1 MVRRYFRFSIDSVI
15 LQLIT
20 IFFVVGGL
28 YFAVLSTRE
37 TVNEIIQGE
46 LKPIAI
52 FATVVFYLGS
62 FLFVY
67 VELTFLIGNI
77 CLDVEK
83 ISVRGDIK
91 YGREKLQYPTSIKY
105 IDIAN
110 VEIVALKKNSK
121 GQSAL
126 LSRPIPY
133 LVITNKKGKKFRLGL
148 HYMSKKTV
156 KLLLE
161 ELLKKCEIIGEIQYD
176 VDTLYRE
183 FLEARLAV
191 K

>member
-1 MVRRYFRFSIDSVI
+1 MVKRFFRFSIDSVI

-133 LVITNKKGKKFRLGL
+133 LVITNKKEKKFRFGL
-148 HYMSKKTV
+148 HCMSKKTV

>member
-1 MVRRYFRFSIDSVI
+1 MVKRFFRFSIDSVI

-133 LVITNKKGKKFRLGL
+133 LVITNKKGKKFRFGL
-148 HYMSKKTV
+148 HCMSKKTV

>member
-1 MVRRYFRFSIDSVI
+1 MVKRFFRFSIDSII

-133 LVITNKKGKKFRLGL
+133 LVITNKKGKKFRFGL
-148 HYMSKKTV
+148 HCMSKKTV

>member
-133 LVITNKKGKKFRLGL
+133 LVITNKKGKKFRFGL
-148 HYMSKKTV
+148 HCMSKK
-156 KLLLE
+156 LLSYY
-161 ELLKKCEIIGEIQYD
+161 LKNY
-176 VDTLYRE
+176 
-183 FLEARLAV
+183 
-191 K
+191 

>member
-1 MVRRYFRFSIDSVI
+1 MVKRFFRFSIDSVI

-91 YGREKLQYPTSIKY
+91 CGREKLQYPTSIKY

-133 LVITNKKGKKFRLGL
+133 LVITNKKGKKFRFGL
-148 HYMSKKTV
+148 HCMSKKIV

>member
-1 MVRRYFRFSIDSVI
+1 MVKRFFRFSIDSVI

-20 IFFVVGGL
+20 IFFVAGGL
-28 YFAVLSTRE
+28 YFAVLITRE

-62 FLFVY
+62 ALFVY

-77 CLDVEK
+77 CLDVKK

-91 YGREKLQYPTSIKY
+91 YGREKLQYSTSINY
-105 IDIAN
+105 VDIVN
-110 VEIVALKKNSK
+110 VEIVPLKKNSK

-126 LSRPIPY
+126 LPRPIPY
-133 LVITNKKGKKFRLGL
+133 LVITNEKGKKFRFGL
-148 HYMSKKTV
+148 HFMSKKSV
-156 KLLLE
+156 KSVLNELSKKTE
-161 ELLKKCEIIGEIQYD
+161 EIKGSQFDSAKLFNDYLN
-176 VDTLYRE
+176 
-183 FLEARLAV
+183 ARLAV

>member
-133 LVITNKKGKKFRLGL
+133 LVITNKKGKKFRFGL
-148 HYMSKKTV
+148 HCMSKKTV

>member
-1 MVRRYFRFSIDSVI
+1 MVKRFFRFSIDSVI

-133 LVITNKKGKKFRLGL
+133 LVITNKKGKKFRFGL
-148 HYMSKKTV
+148 HCMSKKIV

>member
-1 MVRRYFRFSIDSVI
+1 MNS
-15 LQLIT
+15 
-20 IFFVVGGL
+20 
-28 YFAVLSTRE
+28 
-37 TVNEIIQGE
+37 
-46 LKPIAI
+46 LKPAPVYDRNKWNKQDQNAAQNYNLDI
-52 FATVVFYLGS
+52 FRSVFYLGS

-67 VELTFLIGNI
+67 VELTFLIVNI

-91 YGREKLQYPTSIKY
+91 YGREKLQYRTSIKY

-126 LSRPIPY
+126 LSRQIPY
-133 LVITNKKGKKFRLGL
+133 LVITNKKGKKFRFGL
-148 HYMSKKTV
+148 HCMSKKTV

>member
-20 IFFVVGGL
+20 ILFVVGGL

-133 LVITNKKGKKFRLGL
+133 LVITNKKGKKFRFGL
-148 HYMSKKTV
+148 HCMSKKTV